1 MHCIRMESFVPSLQF
16 HCIFFLCKPVLIQIM
31 SWCWIASMT
40 PNRVIMPQ
48 WVKWYSGVNQRSCQL
63 LRSDFT
69 TWIRYLH
76 PHDHGMWLLIDLL
89 NKRLQ
94 WRHNGRERVS
104 NHQPHDCLLN
114 HLFSPRWKKTSKLR
128 VTGLCAGNSP
138 VTGEFPAQMASDAEN
153 VSIWWCHHATPKPM
167 TNFNIHQMHTS
178 MASIWQKSPRLTGI
192 GIPIINLRRS
202 DYRLRPMMG
211 TN

>member
-1 MHCIRMESFVPSLQF
+1 MSALHQVKTWRLEDQDSWRQMETLGHSEARKQWPPICRRHFANALHSNGIFCAFIAIPLY
-16 HCIFFLCKPVLIQIM
+16 FFLCKPVLIQIM

-40 PNRVIMPQ
+40 PNRVIRPQ

-94 WRHNGRERVS
+94 WRHNWRERVS

-114 HLFSPRWKKTSKLR
+114 RLFSPRWKKTSKLR
-128 VTGLCAGNSP
+128 VTGLCAGNRWIP
-138 VTGEFPAQMASDAEN
+138 RTNGQWQGKCF
-153 VSIWWCHHATPKPM
+153 HLM
-167 TNFNIHQMHTS
+167 TSSRDT
-178 MASIWQKSPRLTGI
+178 
-192 GIPIINLRRS
+192 
-202 DYRLRPMMG
+202 
-211 TN
+211 